1 LGERLPNDEEQGY
14 RDESLVLRIRPL
26 NGRSDRAF
34 VALAIGIVA
43 TLTISLISLSFLQAA
58 LGSALLANRDSLGNY
73 TSVRNEPLG
82 LRLVL
87 SMNSSTLSTGEPVE
101 IEIREQDTLPVTN
114 TVASGHDWPI
124 TGLSLSPCGT
134 LNRPMGFAIFKGYH
148 LQNDL
153 PSTDRVELYNPGVYF
168 CPLILSTINSY
179 VFAPGSDL
187 ASINGGCSVNPCF
200 TIPMKS
206 TGSFTGFWSGSIPYL
221 SSPTFH
227 SFSPGVYTVVG
238 GDEWGDLLVLH
249 FVVS

>member
-1 LGERLPNDEEQGY
+1 M
-14 RDESLVLRIRPL
+14 
-26 NGRSDRAF
+26 NGRSDRVF

-58 LGSALLANRDSLGNY
+58 LGSALLANKDSLGTY
-73 TSVRNEPLG
+73 TSVVNDSSG
-82 LRLVL
+82 LRLTL

-101 IEIREQDTLPVTN
+101 IEISEQNTLLLTN

-124 TGLSLSPCGT
+124 TGLSLGPCGT
-134 LNRPMGFAIFKGYH
+134 LNYPMGFAIFKGYH

-153 PSTDRVELYNPGVYF
+153 PTTDRLDLYGPGVYL
-168 CPLILSTINSY
+168 CPLILFRINSY

-187 ASINGGCSVNPCF
+187 ASINAGCSPNPCF

-206 TGSFTGFWSGSIPYL
+206 TGSFTGSWSGSIPYL
-221 SSPTFH
+221 SSSTFH

-238 GDEWGDLLVLH
+238 GDEWGDVLVLH